1 MNTIYSLLM
10 LILGLVL
17 GSFYSCIGYRI
28 PNKISLLKPG
38 SHCDHCKK
46 KLKWYMNIPV
56 ISFIMLK
63 GKCAYCKEN
72 IDVSN
77 LYVELFTGIT
87 FMFSYLYFAVGME
100 LIIALTL
107 ISALSITAV
116 SDFKYY
122 YVSDRVVFISLAVIL
137 ATYIYYLRFDEYK
150 TYLVGMAVMF
160 VVVLLVKII
169 GDKIAKKECLG
180 GGDVKL
186 MLIVGLAL
194 GTVNGLIALFL
205 ASVLAL
211 IATLILREKYNEGI
225 IPFAP
230 FILLGTTMVYILN
243 FANLIPFIA

>member
-1 MNTIYSLLM
+1 MNMIYSLLM
-10 LILGLVL
+10 IILGLVL

-56 ISFIMLK
+56 VSYIILK
-63 GKCAYCKEN
+63 GRCAYCDER
-72 IDVSN
+72 IDISN

-87 FMFSYLYFAVGME
+87 FALSYLYFGLGME
-100 LIIALTL
+100 LIVALTL

-122 YVSDRVVFISLAVIL
+122 YISDRVIFISLAVIL
-137 ATYIYYLRFDEYK
+137 GTYIYFLKFDEYK
-150 TYLVGMAVMF
+150 MYLAGMVVMF
-160 VVVLLVKII
+160 VIMLLVKVI
-169 GDKIAKKECLG
+169 GDKVAKKECLG

-186 MLIVGLAL
+186 MLLVGLSL
-194 GTVNGLIALFL
+194 GVVNGLIALFL

-211 IATLILREKYNEGI
+211 IATLILREKYNEGL
-225 IPFAP
+225 IPFGP
-230 FILLGTTMVYILN
+230 FILLGTTMVYILA
-243 FANLIPFIA
+243 FANLIPVIG

>member
-1 MNTIYSLLM
+1 MKIWFSLLM

-17 GSFYSCIGYRI
+17 GSFYACIGFRI
-28 PNKISLLKPG
+28 PNNISILKPG

-56 ISFIMLK
+56 VSFVLLK
-63 GKCAYCKEN
+63 GRCAYCNER

-77 LYVELFTGIT
+77 LYVEMFTGWT
-87 FMFSYLYFAVGME
+87 FMMSYLYFGWSME

-107 ISALSITAV
+107 ISALSVTAV

-122 YVSDRVVFISLAVIL
+122 YVSDRVLFISLAIIL
-137 ATYIYYLRFDEYK
+137 GTYIYFLKFNEYEVYLI
-150 TYLVGMAVMF
+150 GMVVMF
-160 VVVLLVKII
+160 TIMLLVKLI
-169 GDKIAKKECLG
+169 GDKIAKRECLG

-186 MLIVGLAL
+186 MLLVGLSL
-194 GTVNGLIALFL
+194 GVINGLVALFL

-211 IATLILREKYNEGI
+211 IATLVLREKYNEGL

-243 FANLIPFIA
+243 FANLIPFV